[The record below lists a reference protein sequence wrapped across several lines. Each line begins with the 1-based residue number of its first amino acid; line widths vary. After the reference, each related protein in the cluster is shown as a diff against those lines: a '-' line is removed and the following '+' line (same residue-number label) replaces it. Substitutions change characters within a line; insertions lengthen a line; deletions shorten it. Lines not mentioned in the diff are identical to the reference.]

1 MAVDNFSAASTITI
15 QERRDAAGLDAYVPI
30 FLRDGALYDAH
41 LDRFFLDLPLS
52 GVRSRHSLR
61 AYGYDVLIWL
71 RFLAEACGRSV
82 WQADRQNVLAYHRAR
97 RRKDA
102 EQRISAAS
110 WNRSVACLDRLYRWA
125 AQEGLTAE
133 VPFTHRTVWRR
144 GYGGRRAQMAARN
157 NAYEQV
163 TRPSDVS
170 FVTLDD
176 YRLFRDVGL
185 RGFLPGG
192 RERPGAR
199 DRNGARNSLFAELL
213 VTTGLRLEEASF
225 LLACELSALNR
236 HVTTD
241 RQAWLKLPDALT
253 KGNRGRNVL
262 VPRRLL
268 EQIQAYITV
277 ERAAA
282 VAKFQRR
289 LGWKTVE
296 KPIFIIA
303 RRTGARPTLHDGS
316 AITLDRLGP
325 EERSRAVFC
334 DDDGTPQQPAV
345 LWLTEVGQPVQP
357 NSWEVIFARAAK
369 RCATAGSAIR
379 ISPHQLRHTFAVHML
394 AMLIQHRLCQ
404 AALPAASMEGYRQ
417 LLGDP
422 LQQVQRLLGHA
433 NLTTTYIYLDHI
445 AMRADT
451 VDAAVEELLALLPS
465 ARSL

>member
-1 MAVDNFSAASTITI
+1 VAVDNLSAASNITI

-30 FLRDGALYDAH
+30 ILCDGAPYDTH

-82 WQADRQNVLAYHRAR
+82 WQADRQDVLAYHRAR

-144 GYGGRRAQMAARN
+144 GYGGRRAHMAARN
-157 NAYEQV
+157 NAYEQAA
-163 TRPSDVS
+163 RPSGVN

-185 RGFLPGG
+185 RGLLPGG
-192 RERPGAR
+192 LERPGAR
-199 DRNGARNSLFAELL
+199 DRNGMRNSIFAELL

-225 LLACELSALNR
+225 LLACELSALNS
-236 HVTTD
+236 HAASD

-268 EQIQAYITV
+268 EQIQAYVTV

-282 VAKFQRR
+282 VAKFQQRF
-289 LGWKTVE
+289 GWKTIE
-296 KPIFIIA
+296 KPIFVIG
-303 RRTGARPTLHDGS
+303 RQSGPRLTLRDGS
-316 AITLDRLGP
+316 AIALDRLRP
-325 EERSRAVFC
+325 EERSRTVFC
-334 DDDGTPQQPAV
+334 DDDGAQQPAV
-345 LWLTEVGQPVQP
+345 LWLTEVGQPLQP
-357 NSWEVIFARAAK
+357 NSWEVIFARASQ
-369 RCATAGSAIR
+369 RCAAAGSAIR

-394 AMLIQHRLCQ
+394 AMLIQHRLRQ

-417 LLGDP
+417 LLGDQ

-445 AMRADT
+445 ATRADT